1 MPVTH
6 INRKRDTYYLHAGK
20 TKTGK
25 PRYWFSKSAE
35 GDLVEAIPEGYEV
48 YENPDAQVFLR
59 KIVPQLV
66 TPFEVAVV
74 RKGLKRY
81 APGQN
86 CLVDVQGEHIVVY
99 HAERSSSTWRASA
112 SGSVSCRPSTGNYMK
127 VMRFTLVDEDDRT
140 FRVQRW
146 CFRGSIDRWIDLW
159 SQGSEGKLSGSRQEV
174 LPAHRAGVVLRVDVV
189 CFSTPK
195 LWVEMTQ
202 LDARWASHSASS
214 A

>member
-6 INRKRDTYYLHAGK
+6 VNRKRDTYYLHVGK

-25 PRYWFSKSAE
+25 PRYWFSKSTE
-35 GDLVEAIPEGYEV
+35 GDLVDAIPEGYEV

-74 RKGLKRY
+74 TKGLERY

-99 HAERSSSTWRASA
+99 HAER
-112 SGSVSCRPSTGNYMK
+112 VK
-127 VMRFTLVDEDDRT
+127 L
-140 FRVQRW
+140 
-146 CFRGSIDRWIDLW
+146 DL
-159 SQGSEGKLSGSRQEV
+159 EGFGFGD
-174 LPAHRAGVVLRVDVV
+174 P
-189 CFSTPK
+189 
-195 LWVEMTQ
+195 
-202 LDARWASHSASS
+202 
-214 A
+214 